1 MIRFIE
7 LTKTYNYKWSYN
19 HDGWTY
25 YNTTSLTGDK
35 LIEWLQKFG
44 IEPNEMFK
52 DKDIGY
58 YIKFTNNAKIIDS
71 YTLYSKAEEW
81 VKDNQKIIDENP
93 WTCVGMN
100 GGYVLMSNGS
110 KENTVE
116 LGSASAPMNLNI
128 DNSNKVSNDVKVSSY
143 CRSSLI

>member
-7 LTKTYNYKWSYN
+7 LTKTYEYVWEYKY
-19 HDGWTY
+19 DGWIR
-25 YNTTSLTGDK
+25 YNRTSLSGDN
-35 LIEWLQKFG
+35 LIEWLQKYG

-52 DKDIGY
+52 GKDIYNGY
-58 YIKFTNNAKIIDS
+58 SDKEVKMIDR
-71 YTLYSKAEEW
+71 YHLYKKAEEW
-81 VKDNQKIIDENP
+81 AKNNQNIIDENP

-128 DNSNKVSNDVKVSSY
+128 DNSNNVSNDVKVSAYSK
-143 CRSSLI
+143 SSLI

>member
-7 LTKTYNYKWSYN
+7 LTKTYEYVWEYK
-19 HDGWTY
+19 HDGWTQ
-25 YNTTSLTGDK
+25 YNRTSLSGDN
-35 LIEWLQKFG
+35 LIEWLQKYG

-52 DKDIGY
+52 GKDIANDY
-58 YIKFTNNAKIIDS
+58 SNKEVKMIDRYHLYKETEKWAKG
-71 YTLYSKAEEW
+71 
-81 VKDNQKIIDENP
+81 NQKIIDENP

-116 LGSASAPMNLNI
+116 LGSASATMNLNV
-128 DNSNKVSNDVKVSSY
+128 DNSNNVSNDVKVSAYS
-143 CRSSLI
+143 RSSLI

>member
-7 LTKTYNYKWSYN
+7 LIKTYNYKWSYEN
-19 HDGWTY
+19 DGWIH

-44 IEPNEMFK
+44 IEPNKMFNGNDVSNK
-52 DKDIGY
+52 YSDKDIKNVDHY
-58 YIKFTNNAKIIDS
+58 Y
-71 YTLYSKAEEW
+71 LYQEAENW
-81 VKDNQKIIDENP
+81 ARDNQKIIDENP

-128 DNSNKVSNDVKVSSY
+128 NNSNNVSNDVKVSSY
-143 CRSSLI
+143 SRSSLI